1 MNGKC
6 REAQMQRG
14 TKVKREQLHPG
25 NPVLFFFLI
34 SSMLLIPVLGTMGCV
49 TMQEFSRVKA
59 DLSDLSRQQDDFRAE
74 ARQEMASLRKGQKD
88 LGGRLAD
95 LGADIADLHS
105 EIQAVS
111 GKVEEKIYQADAF
124 SDDVRGDRAQG
135 LADLSAAVEKLG
147 KEVDHI
153 KEELGLTV
161 GGSPGRRSGAL
172 TRPEAAADK
181 SPDSGPDA
189 AVQAEG
195 ELLSC
200 EEEYTAIREL
210 FKKKDFQAC
219 LTRWRDFLARCAD
232 NKLAGNAQFWLAETF
247 YKMGDYEKA
256 ILEYDKV
263 RKDYPESVKVPDA
276 MLKTGYAMA
285 EIGLFEGAREI
296 LNELIVYYPKSSQAE
311 WAKNRLRRLGAGE
324 GE

>member
-6 REAQMQRG
+6 REALRQRG

-25 NPVLFFFLI
+25 NPVLFFLLTA
-34 SSMLLIPVLGTMGCV
+34 SMALIPALGSSGCS

-59 DLSDLSRQQDDFRAE
+59 DLAELSRQQDEFRVE
-74 ARQEMASLRKGQKD
+74 ARQEMASIRKEQTD
-88 LGGRLAD
+88 LNVRMAE
-95 LGADIADLHS
+95 LGADIVDVQV

-124 SDDVRGDRAQG
+124 SEDVSGDRAQS
-135 LADLSAAVEKLG
+135 LADLTAAVEKLD
-147 KEVDHI
+147 KEVSDI

-161 GGSPGRRSGAL
+161 GAGRLRIPGAL
-172 TRPEAAADK
+172 SSPEAAADK
-181 SPDSGPDA
+181 NPDLGPDA
-189 AVQAEG
+189 AVQEG
-195 ELLSC
+195 GEPLSC

-210 FKKKDFQAC
+210 FKKKDFQTC
-219 LTRWRDFLARCAD
+219 LTRWRDFLTRCAD

-311 WAKNRLRRLGAGE
+311 WAKNRLRRLGGGE